1 MRIIDISIEQ
11 WRNFNNVSIQAPT
24 DATLVCLVG
33 ENGTG
38 KSNILELISAVAHR
52 LGISPGVEI
61 PRGDPFSELHSFSV
75 SIQFNE
81 TMDGLLDE
89 QQFQQFTQNGVSW
102 NGVLTVTS
110 NKSEQGQH
118 VQQLL
123 ADGDG
128 DEVQRVNLANQL
140 IQKLNERKNTHY
152 LSLDADRAY
161 PPIQIRPQD
170 YATALSEDWET
181 PQKKKHR
188 AFAPTR
194 TMYEEWVKFFLAKE
208 TQDATKLQ
216 QAERRA
222 KELGDPR
229 PEFVDGFDPYKLAV
243 KKVLPHLNFVGI
255 DTVHKTLVF
264 DSSGL
269 ELKFTNLSGGERE
282 ISFIIGQIERF
293 QLHQGILLIDEP
305 ELHLNPDLLRNW
317 VAYLRDTV
325 EDGQVWIST
334 HSLEAVE
341 TSGPSSSFV
350 LERTKDTRIVEN
362 IRSLSD
368 CPVLSVLSAAVGSP
382 AFSLSNLKFVFIE
395 GDRQGREKER
405 FYSLYGD
412 SRYVRFIEGGGCT
425 EVSKKLSAVRELAV
439 EADEQLF
446 VGGVIDADFRTQEM
460 IDELQEKT
468 PVFVLGCHEIEN
480 LYLHPSA
487 LQVICD
493 RAGIERNIQEIIRDA
508 SDNFAGLWALQ
519 RIILNTTVKI
529 EPERALN
536 QSGAQNWNA
545 INADTAQYIVNVCD
559 TSGLAGD
566 DLDAFTQ
573 DLNASIDEYRN
584 IRVTENLWKLCMGK
598 QTLRIVYQEFGMSSV
613 ESLQNNIARIWE
625 NGEAIVPDE
634 LAALREYINSI
645 E

>member
-519 RIILNTTVKI
+519 RTILNTTVKI